1 MELLAPISPG
11 ELLDKLTIL
20 EIKME
25 RIEDAQKLRH
35 VSYEFD
41 VLGTLWAEAALDSPK
56 LQDLRAKLK
65 TINESLWEIED
76 DIRILESQ
84 SDFGERFIALA
95 RLVYLTNDRRASV
108 KKEINQYLGSD
119 LVEEKSYAD
128 YQQTQS

>member
-1 MELLAPISPG
+1 
-11 ELLDKLTIL
+11 
-20 EIKME
+20 ME

-41 VLGTLWAEAALDSPK
+41 VLGSLWAEAALDSPK

-65 TINESLWEIED
+65 AINESLWEIED

-95 RLVYLTNDRRASV
+95 RSVYLTNDRRASV